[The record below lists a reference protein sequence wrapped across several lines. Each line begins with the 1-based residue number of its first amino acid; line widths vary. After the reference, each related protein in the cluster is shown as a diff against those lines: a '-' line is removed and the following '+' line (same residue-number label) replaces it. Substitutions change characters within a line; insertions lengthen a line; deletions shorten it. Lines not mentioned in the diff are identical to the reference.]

1 MGIIDEKR
9 IVFNK
14 AYDDPYRVLAAHV
27 VSCWPPV
34 SVKRLMTNNSFVKS
48 VINRE
53 ARLMDISGIF
63 LDCIDQEVISK
74 DHLRQKNAY
83 LKKLGEFYYSELD
96 LPRLRKEI
104 QRFADELGVDIS

>member
-1 MGIIDEKR
+1 MGPLDEKR

-14 AYDDPYRVLAAHV
+14 SYDDPYRVLATHIVAV
-27 VSCWPPV
+27 WQPAA
-34 SVKRLMTNNSFVKS
+34 VKRIMTNNSFVKS
-48 VINRE
+48 IINNE

-63 LDCIDQEVISK
+63 LDCIDQEIIK
-74 DHLRQKNAY
+74 NDHLRQKNAY
-83 LKKLGEFYYSELD
+83 LKKLGEYYYSELD

>member
-1 MGIIDEKR
+1 MGPLDEKR

-14 AYDDPYRVLAAHV
+14 AYDDPYRVLAAHIV
-27 VSCWPPV
+27 AVWQPA
-34 SVKRLMTNNSFVKS
+34 SVKRIMTNNSFVKS
-48 VINRE
+48 IINNE
-53 ARLMDISGIF
+53 ARTMDISGIF
-63 LDCIDQEVISK
+63 LDCIDQEVINN

-104 QRFADELGVDIS
+104 QRFADELGVNIS